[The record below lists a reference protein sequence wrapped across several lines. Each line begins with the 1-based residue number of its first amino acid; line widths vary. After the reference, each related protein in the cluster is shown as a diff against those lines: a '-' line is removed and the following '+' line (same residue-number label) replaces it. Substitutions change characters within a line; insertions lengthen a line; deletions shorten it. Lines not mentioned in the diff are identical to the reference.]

1 MLPFLKKANN
11 NDYNIDD
18 NNDCDNDINHVGNNK
33 YLVLLNLL
41 DLHSFEWLASNFSS
55 QYHP

>member
-1 MLPFLKKANN
+1 MLPLLKKANN
-11 NDYNIDD
+11 NDNNIDD
-18 NNDCDNDINHVGNNK
+18 NNDCDINHVGNNK

-41 DLHSFEWLASNFSS
+41 DLHSFKWLASNFSS